1 MSRGFVKE
9 EDQEE
14 TPIIPPRAALPSGAI
29 NYVTQVGLDLLK
41 AERDELEKERIEL
54 DTEDEN
60 QRRRDLAVIDGKLNL
75 LQERINSARVLNL
88 ADQPKD
94 EIRFGATVKYKML
107 ANNMINSFQIVGVDE
122 ANVQNNK
129 IAFVAPIAKAI
140 TGHRKGDFVDF
151 KLGNETRKLE
161 ILEIS
166 Y

>member
-41 AERDELEKERIEL
+41 AERDNLEKERIEL

-75 LQERINSARVLNL
+75 LQERIISARVLNL

-140 TGHRKGDFVDF
+140 TGHRKGDVVDF
-151 KLGNETRKLE
+151 MLGNETRKLE

>member
-41 AERDELEKERIEL
+41 AERDNLEKERIEL

-75 LQERINSARVLNL
+75 LQERIISARVLNL

-107 ANNMINSFQIVGVDE
+107 ANNVVNSFQIVGVDE

-140 TGHRKGDFVDF
+140 TGHRKGDVVDF
-151 KLGNETRKLE
+151 MLGNETRKLE
-161 ILEIS
+161 IIEIN